1 MPSRSTGFPQSP
13 NLSSQ
18 SKPPHPTMR
27 SSWTN
32 PSHRSSDRQARL
44 NGLESDCSSVKRSH
58 RRCTSI
64 RSEAAPVVW
73 RFRGTPCRKSSV
85 AASSAEH
92 SVLGFLTF
100 IRTAL
105 ESNIHNSKSALRSNG
120 PDASCSGRLSTMQQS
135 AEVAS
140 AALLAS
146 TSIVSSSKS
155 MRHKR
160 NSRMVKLKLKLEAA
174 TADRAGPEK
183 PAQTVALQG
192 DSIHSSTSIVSPSK
206 SMCHKRIRNSR
217 MLKLKLKLEPATA
230 DRAGPEKP
238 TQSVMLQVSPAR
250 DETKHAHS
258 NCVELDVVKSD
269 IENIEAQL
277 NLLTTALQAPQCLTW
292 YHRRIAKVQAA
303 RDRHTLAF
311 NSNNKQEK

>member
-1 MPSRSTGFPQSP
+1 
-13 NLSSQ
+13 
-18 SKPPHPTMR
+18 
-27 SSWTN
+27 
-32 PSHRSSDRQARL
+32 
-44 NGLESDCSSVKRSH
+44 
-58 RRCTSI
+58 
-64 RSEAAPVVW
+64 
-73 RFRGTPCRKSSV
+73 
-85 AASSAEH
+85 
-92 SVLGFLTF
+92 
-100 IRTAL
+100 
-105 ESNIHNSKSALRSNG
+105 
-120 PDASCSGRLSTMQQS
+120 
-135 AEVAS
+135 
-140 AALLAS
+140 
-146 TSIVSSSKS
+146 
-155 MRHKR
+155 
-160 NSRMVKLKLKLEAA
+160 MVKLKLNLEAA

-183 PAQTVALQG
+183 PAQTVSLQG
-192 DSIHSSTSIVSPSK
+192 DSIHSSTSIVSFDSFLASIHSSTE

-303 RDRHTLAF
+303 RDHRTASFQLAQQAR
-311 NSNNKQEK
+311 KVTAL